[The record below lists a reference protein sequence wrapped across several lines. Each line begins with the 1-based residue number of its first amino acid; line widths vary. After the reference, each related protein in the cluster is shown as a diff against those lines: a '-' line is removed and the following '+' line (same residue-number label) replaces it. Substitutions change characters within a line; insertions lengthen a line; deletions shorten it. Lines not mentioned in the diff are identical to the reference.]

1 MNQQLSKVILFTTI
15 LFFSISPIFGLV
27 KNVQAQGFNDD
38 LNTNSNSF
46 NSGTN
51 SIVSSPITFNNAPGS
66 PNRSGEY
73 QPITPGGRTFFES
86 SDFEGMVQK
95 IFELTIYFTVI
106 LAVIMIIA
114 GGVEY
119 MGSES
124 MFKKGEGKARIFAA
138 ISGLLIALVSILVIS
153 TLLPGGNGNTFEIN
167 IFND

>member
-1 MNQQLSKVILFTTI
+1 MNQLLSKIIPFLVICLFT
-15 LFFSISPIFGLV
+15 FVPFV
-27 KNVQAQGFNDD
+27 
-38 LNTNSNSF
+38 SF
-46 NSGTN
+46 AAGQLQ
-51 SIVSSPITFNNAPGS
+51 SSPARGGGNS
-66 PNRSGEY
+66 EY
-73 QPITPGGRTFFES
+73 KPITPGGETFFES
-86 SDFEGMVQK
+86 STFEGMVQK